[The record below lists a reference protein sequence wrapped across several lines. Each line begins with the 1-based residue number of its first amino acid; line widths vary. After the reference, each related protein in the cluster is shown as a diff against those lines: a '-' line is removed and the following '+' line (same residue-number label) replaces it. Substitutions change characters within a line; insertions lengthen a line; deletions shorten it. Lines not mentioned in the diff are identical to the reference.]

1 MHDTNQKREK
11 EDQENSQRTIYRR
24 QGAAITREQQKTTN
38 FFDFSVLSNLI
49 KKKKSFTANKS
60 MNVKRKKNT
69 VDSVRAGSLFHQ
81 IIYKCQ
87 PHGVWE
93 GGNEST

>member
-49 KKKKSFTANKS
+49 KKKKFYSK
-60 MNVKRKKNT
+60 
-69 VDSVRAGSLFHQ
+69 
-81 IIYKCQ
+81 
-87 PHGVWE
+87 
-93 GGNEST
+93 